1 MVEANRDYPMPKRMK
16 LVQAEALLRQMT
28 VTS

>member
-1 MVEANRDYPMPKRMK
+1 MQANRDYPVPKSMK

>member
-1 MVEANRDYPMPKRMK
+1 MK

-28 VTS
+28 VTASSTASRS